1 MAPAGIRM
9 ALVEGEDGDGLIVEE
24 ECLRLG
30 ADDSDT
36 NSAPNQV
43 ISAILGTREGA
54 VDAGLRLS
62 SVGVT
67 WTDKV
72 QAAALRDALAAY
84 KVENVMLVSAF
95 LAAAAL
101 GQEVGDSIG
110 YQRTAVL
117 FIEPDSATLA
127 VVSTADGSVCDVRH
141 QLLADDDDTA
151 VAEILTMVSDAESME
166 TQPDGMYVVGS
177 GVDVAMIKP
186 ELEAATSLTVSAPE
200 EHEMALARG
209 AALASGHAPLFASS
223 TAALAYAQ
231 DFGTGAVELDSIPG
245 YLRGTDVPG
254 DDDRAYSAVPDDVA
268 DAETAVV
275 GVVDPEG
282 ERRRP
287 VLLVG
292 SAMAVIAIAAV
303 IALEIALAIGIRP
316 MVALQPTP
324 SQNHLV
330 APAQPAPAPAQVAAP
345 VAPKVNLPTPS
356 GPRAVSPHVPA
367 PLPAAPVAPAPAAPR
382 VPDPDVV
389 VPPVAPILVP
399 PVRAPVPDQLLRPR
413 RRWGR
418 RRCSRRCRSRARRFR
433 FRHQESSPR
442 FRRRRSVEVAPGGCP
457 HPGRAASPAC
467 PVAVPSVAVRS
478 VAARSAAAAAM
489 AAAPSVGGPSAVG
502 AGTGPSV
509 AVEAALAGD
518 TAVASVAGMAASAAT
533 ASGVL
538 FWPPGRAQERGTW
551 VNSSTKGNVRE
562 IRAVEL
568 CRGVQAARE

>member
-1 MAPAGIRM
+1 LDVVLGVSMAPAGIRM

-399 PVRAPVPDQLLRPR
+399 PVRAPVPDQLLRPPTPQAPVR
-413 RRWGR
+413 AAPVQPQVPQPRAQVPLSPPRVESPVPQAPIRGSRPGR
-418 RRCSRRCRSRARRFR
+418 V
-433 FRHQESSPR
+433 P
-442 FRRRRSVEVAPGGCP
+442 APGSGGI
-457 HPGRAASPAC
+457 PGLPG
-467 PVAVPSVAVRS
+467 
-478 VAARSAAAAAM
+478 
-489 AAAPSVGGPSAVG
+489 GGPFG
-502 AGTGPSV
+502 GGPF
-509 AVEAALAGD
+509 G
-518 TAVASVAGMAASAAT
+518 G
-533 ASGVL
+533 GP
-538 FWPPGRAQERGTW
+538 FGGGGGHGGGPFGGGPFGGGGGHGPFGGGGGGFGGGHGGGFGGGHGGFGGHR
-551 VNSSTKGNVRE
+551 
-562 IRAVEL
+562 
-568 CRGVQAARE
+568 